1 VEIEKFNMRAFLF
14 HSVLL
19 IWLIPEFLMSQDQ
32 EFIKQIFPDQRE
44 LVKNS
49 KDEEKLYSVTQI
61 QRKLIRKVLDTLSDR
76 EVDEYLKQMGLSIS
90 GSIYAKKRRLRDVI
104 GSDEEAKSKEMPIP
118 ESQSGKGMP
127 IVIENA
133 SEGELMSVDKT
144 NSGVLILRGN
154 VKLKVGKGRLLAN
167 SVFVDSKKQEIYAEG
182 GIEFKDG
189 GISIKGDK
197 FIFDARLQRGVVY
210 DTKASYYP
218 AYFIGKKIKKLDEKR
233 YLLEMGYF
241 TACGA
246 EVPHYTFKAGKII
259 VYQDESVVATN
270 LRYQVGGT
278 TLFWFPMI
286 YTSSLGSGWVTQIGH
301 NMTQGWFFQNSYQW
315 SVPSAAQSSW
325 LPMGYK
331 AKLDWYEKTGQ
342 VAALD
347 MWKLSPSVNY
357 ILDLGYAN
365 HKNYTITTAFDDRF
379 RRGGL
384 GNVTTTNQ
392 VDRGEFQPFK
402 GHSPF
407 ERFGNAYYS
416 QELASKGISN
426 RDIGV
431 QYQPWWKARFI
442 LNAKKNN
449 NEKDGTRNLQVNYEN
464 YNNSGYEYE
473 YGNRYEP
480 TNTLRAI
487 YNRRNQRFGMMRQNL
502 AWSLDYSENRGDLT
516 VNVSAKRTL
525 IFNILTPSSRSNYF
539 PIVDQVPTTTIK
551 NSSQLGTIPYFEAPV
566 YWDISLFNSLTRYY
580 GAVTKAPLKTPTL
593 EGSTDDPFGE
603 YKASL
608 IRTQILTLGET
619 GFKTTMNFGSY
630 ASYSPS
636 IYFGARKES
645 AERPNA
651 SVSDVALDRVLR
663 RESYEF
669 LRQNHNFRL
678 GAPVLFLNVNYR
690 KMEARKSELPEKV
703 IGTNRIH
710 EAEFSLESMALQDFE
725 FSVRTIRDLR
735 TPSSEYNPQPT
746 EKERWYFSVFR
757 ASGFF
762 DFIEG
767 FGNKKV
773 SMLESQRSFYSGI
786 FVNNDFVYHTALGKP
801 LSNNLT
807 IAYQLGGFSLPFI
820 KNFRNLEVGATWYH
834 AYNSSILDSYRFYIQ
849 SDIQIT
855 RNTGLE
861 IQLDSRVTQPWR
873 LTNQMSATNA
883 YGNTT
888 YSQSTS
894 TVYQPTTL
902 DKDIITGL
910 GGDGLQA
917 RQTTAFNINK
927 LMLVL
932 KHNLHNWEYRLGYS
946 MDLRSIAG
954 GPSFDNQVIFYDQ
967 SVFFTVSLINVNFG
981 QGDST
986 ESTRSRLYR
995 FRKKPLQVG
1004 QKSSIS
1010 SEAY

>member
-1 VEIEKFNMRAFLF
+1 MFLLF
-14 HSVLL
+14 LV
-19 IWLIPEFLMSQDQ
+19 PEFLFSQDQ
-32 EFIKQIFPDQRE
+32 EFIRQIFPDERE

-49 KDEEKLYSVTQI
+49 KDEEKNYSVTQI
-61 QRKLIRKVLDTLSDR
+61 QKKLIRRVFDTLSDR
-76 EVDEYLKQMGLSIS
+76 EIDTYLRQMGLPVS
-90 GSIYAKKRRLRDVI
+90 GSIYVKKRRLRDAV
-104 GSDEEAKSKEMPIP
+104 GGDEEGKSKELP
-118 ESQSGKGMP
+118 EPELTSEKKMP

-154 VKLKVGKGRLLAN
+154 VKLKVGKGKLIAN

-197 FIFDARLQRGVVY
+197 FIYDVKLQRGVVY

-218 AYFIGKKIKKLDEKR
+218 AYFVGKKIKKLDEKR

-259 VYQDESVVATN
+259 LYQDETMVATN

-278 TLFWFPMI
+278 TLFWFPML
-286 YTSSLGSGWVTQIGH
+286 YTSNLGSGWVTQIGH

-315 SVPSAAQSSW
+315 SVPSATQSSW
-325 LPMGYK
+325 IPMGYK
-331 AKLDWYEKTGQ
+331 AKLDWYEKSGQ

-347 MWKLSPSVNY
+347 TWKLSPSLNY

-365 HKNYTITTAFDDRF
+365 HKNYSITSAFDDRF

-384 GNVTTTNQ
+384 GNVATTNQ
-392 VDRGEFQPFK
+392 VDRGEYHPFK
-402 GHSPF
+402 GNSPF

-416 QELASKGISN
+416 QELASRGIAN

-431 QYQPWWKARFI
+431 QYEPWWKMRFI

-449 NEKDGTRNLQVNYEN
+449 NEKDGTRNFQINYEN
-464 YNNSGYEYE
+464 YNNSRYEYE

-502 AWSLDYSENRGDLT
+502 GWTMDYSENRGDLS
-516 VNVSAKRTL
+516 VNVSAKRNL

-539 PIVDQVPTTTIK
+539 PIIDQVPTTTIK
-551 NSSQLGTIPYFEAPV
+551 NSSQIGSLPYFDSPV
-566 YWDISLFNSLTRYY
+566 YWDITLNNSLTRYY
-580 GAVTKAPLKTPTL
+580 GAVTKTPLKTPTL
-593 EGSTDDPFGE
+593 EGSTDDPFGQ

-630 ASYSPS
+630 ASLSPS
-636 IYFGARKES
+636 VYYGARKES
-645 AERPNA
+645 AERPNP
-651 SVSDVALDRVLR
+651 SVNDVALDRVLR

-669 LRQNHNFRL
+669 LKQAHNFRL

-690 KMEARKSELPEKV
+690 KIEARKSELPEKV
-703 IGTNRIH
+703 VGKNRVH
-710 EAEFSLESMALQDFE
+710 EAEISLESMAFQDFE
-725 FSVRTIRDLR
+725 FSIRTIRDLR
-735 TPSSEYNPQPT
+735 TPSPEYNPQPM
-746 EKERWYFSVFR
+746 ERERWYFSVFR

-767 FGNKKV
+767 FGNKKA
-773 SMLESQRSFYSGI
+773 SYLESQRSFYSGI
-786 FVNNDFVYHTALGKP
+786 FVNNDFVYHTALGRP

-807 IAYQLGGFSLPFI
+807 IAYQLGGFSLPFV
-820 KNFRNLEVGATWYH
+820 KNFRNLEIGGTWYH
-834 AYNSSILDSYRFYIQ
+834 VYNSPILDGYRFYIQ
-849 SDIQIT
+849 SDIQVT
-855 RNTGLE
+855 KNTGFEL
-861 IQLDSRVTQPWR
+861 QLDSRVTQPWR
-873 LTNQMSATNA
+873 LTDQMTATNA
-883 YGNTT
+883 YGTST
-888 YSQSTS
+888 YSQSMS
-894 TVYQPTTL
+894 TVYQPTNL
-902 DKDIITGL
+902 DKDILTGM
-910 GGDGLQA
+910 GVDGLQG
-917 RQTTAFNINK
+917 RQTTAFNVNK
-927 LMLVL
+927 FMLVL

-954 GPSFDNQVIFYDQ
+954 GSSFDNQVIFYDQ
-967 SVFFTVSLINVNFG
+967 SVFFTISLINVNLG

-1004 QKSSIS
+1004 QKSSIT